1 VLTGSAE
8 WRTNSHRSNKVSQ
21 KFLKHQFA
29 ALSDAVVLFS
39 QKQENFSWEWIKL
52 LDLGKNI

>member
-8 WRTNSHRSNKVSQ
+8 WRTNSHRSNKVRQ
-21 KFLKHQFA
+21 KILKHQFA
-29 ALSDAVVLFS
+29 ALSDAVVLVS

-52 LDLGKNI
+52 LNLGRNI